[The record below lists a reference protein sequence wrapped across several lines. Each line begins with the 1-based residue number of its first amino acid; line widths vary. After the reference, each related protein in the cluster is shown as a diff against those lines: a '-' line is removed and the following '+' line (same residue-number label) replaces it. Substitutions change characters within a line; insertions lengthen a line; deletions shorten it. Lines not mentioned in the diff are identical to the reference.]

1 VTKING
7 GQVNRLILGREASFG
22 YTIKNITGGS
32 LDNINV
38 KISFSNGQ
46 AFSFTDSD
54 SPDLLRL
61 TPDGEVKLEFM
72 LQNVADRK
80 LKIKLETFGKFKG
93 EPNTIL
99 FKAETFDL
107 IAE

>member
-1 VTKING
+1 
-7 GQVNRLILGREASFG
+7 
-22 YTIKNITGGS
+22 
-32 LDNINV
+32 
-38 KISFSNGQ
+38 
-46 AFSFTDSD
+46 
-54 SPDLLRL
+54 
-61 TPDGEVKLEFM
+61 M